1 MTRQRQN
8 LLRIVPLLAALAFG
22 ALAAQPTLA
31 QEGIPIPAPAQNASP
46 GQKTTEV
53 AVLAGGCFWGVQ
65 GVFQHVRGV
74 DSAVS
79 GYIGG
84 SAADARYP
92 RVSGGGTGHAEAV
105 QVTYDPSRVS
115 LAQLLQVFFSV
126 VHDPTQRDRQGP
138 DRGSQYRSAVHA
150 DDAAQRAA
158 TLAYIDQLQRSG
170 VFAAPVVTRVEG
182 GRRFYP
188 AEDYHQNYLA
198 LHPDAAYIRF
208 YDLPK
213 VEALQQRYPALY
225 RDAPR
230 LVMPVSVR

>member
-1 MTRQRQN
+1 MTEY
-8 LLRIVPLLAALAFG
+8 A
-22 ALAAQPTLA
+22 T
-31 QEGIPIPAPAQNASP
+31 
-46 GQKTTEV
+46 
-53 AVLAGGCFWGVQ
+53 LAGGCFWCTEAVFKDVIGVES
-65 GVFQHVRGV
+65 VE
-74 DSAVS
+74 S

-84 SAADARYP
+84 HVENPTYKQ
-92 RVSGGGTGHAEAV
+92 VCGGGTGHAEAV

-126 VHDPTQRDRQGP
+126 VHDPNQRDRQGP
-138 DRGSQYRSAVHA
+138 DRGSQYRSAVYA

-158 TLAYIDQLQRSG
+158 TRAYIDQLQRSG
-170 VFAAPVVTRVEG
+170 VFAAPLATRVDG
-182 GRRFYP
+182 GKPFYP

-213 VEALQQRYPALY
+213 IEALKRQYPALY